1 MQREILFQMKKKYFV
16 KLVICWIAVWIYGT
30 CTMVYSQE
38 NDTLCALRGIVNI
51 SVCNIHAEAD
61 FESPME
67 TQALL
72 GMPVK
77 ILCKGRWY
85 QIETPDG
92 YVSWVHRAA
101 IVPMDSLQMQVWLDA
116 PKVLV
121 TSHSSW
127 VYSRPSSK
135 SIPVSDVVSGCVLRM
150 INEENTYYKVKYPDG
165 REGFLPKKDAT
176 PWEEWLISCK
186 KDVSSLVE
194 TALSLNGIPYLWAGT
209 SSKGVDCSGFVQ
221 LSAFLNGML
230 LPRNASQ
237 QARVGT
243 RIDCSQGFSLLH
255 PGDLLLFGKPATLE
269 HGEKVTHIGIYLG
282 AGRFIHSQGYVHVNS
297 LDPRAPDYDAFNHT
311 RCLGAVRIAD
321 EKGIMDGLSIDK
333 VPFYRNQFNQ

>member
-1 MQREILFQMKKKYFV
+1 MQREKLFLMKKKWFV
-16 KLVICWIAVWIYGT
+16 RHIICWVTVWIYGS
-30 CTMVYSQE
+30 CAMAFSQG
-38 NDTLCALRGIVNI
+38 NDTLCALRGVVNI
-51 SVCNIHAEAD
+51 SVCNIHAAAD

-101 IVPMDSLQMQVWLDA
+101 IVPMDSLQMQIWLDA

-127 VYSRPSSK
+127 VYSQPSSQ
-135 SIPVSDVVSGCVLRM
+135 STPVSDVVSGCVLRV
-150 INEENTYYKVKYPDG
+150 IDEKGSYYKVKYPDG
-165 REGFLPKKDAT
+165 REGFLPKKDAMR
-176 PWEEWLISCK
+176 WEKWLMSRK

-221 LSAFLNGML
+221 LSAFLNGVL

-237 QARVGT
+237 QARIGK
-243 RIDCSQGFSLLH
+243 RIDCSQGFSLLR
-255 PGDLLLFGKPATLE
+255 PGDLILFGKAATSE
-269 HGEKVTHIGIYLG
+269 HGERVTHIGIYLG
-282 AGRFIHSQGYVHVNS
+282 AGRFIHSQGYVHVSS
-297 LDPRAPDYDAFNHT
+297 LDPKAPNYDAFNHA
-311 RCLGAVRIAD
+311 RCLGAVRFTD
-321 EKGIMDGLSIDK
+321 EKGIMDGISIDRI
-333 VPFYRNQFNQ
+333 PFYRNQFAQ